1 METRTIE
8 ISLDTAKRW
17 YEQGGELRD
26 LAIVAFGDKM
36 LIGDRLPK
44 TWDEYCIKHGEDG
57 DKIKASLNTA
67 YTMINKYTFSDY
79 KQTGAHIAMMKLH
92 LLRDEYRNGWL
103 PYFGDNSKKY
113 GIKRN
118 MIAGKTWLV
127 IALHTYYSDSLSF
140 PTYKLAEE
148 FLTNFRELIEEA
160 GDLI

>member
-67 YTMINKYTFSDY
+67 YMTINKHIFSDY
-79 KQTGAHIAMMKLH
+79 KQAQAHIAKMKLH
-92 LLRDEYRNGWL
+92 LLRDDYRIGWVL
-103 PYFGDNSKKY
+103 EWGNIDESKFVIEMVENEFTVENY
-113 GIKRN
+113 GITRHFLAFQDKKRAN
-118 MIAGKTWLV
+118 
-127 IALHTYYSDSLSF
+127 
-140 PTYKLAEE
+140 E

>member
-1 METRTIE
+1 METRYIE
-8 ISLDTAKRW
+8 LSLDTAKRW

-67 YTMINKYTFSDY
+67 YMTINKHVFSDY
-79 KQTGAHIAMMKLH
+79 KQAQTHIAMIKLH
-92 LLRDEYRNGWL
+92 LLRDEYRNGWK
-103 PYFGDNSKKY
+103 PDWKDDSQMKYVIYNPEGEFTIGCYINSRRFLAFQDKK
-113 GIKRN
+113 RAN
-118 MIAGKTWLV
+118 
-127 IALHTYYSDSLSF
+127 D
-140 PTYKLAEE
+140 